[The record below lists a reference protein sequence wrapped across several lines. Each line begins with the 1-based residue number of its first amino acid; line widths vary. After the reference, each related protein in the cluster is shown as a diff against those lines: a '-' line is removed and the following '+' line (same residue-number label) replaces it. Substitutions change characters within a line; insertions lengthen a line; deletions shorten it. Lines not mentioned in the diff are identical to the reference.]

1 MTPLGTRANPRR
13 GRARAGCACREAPG
27 TCPALGNFPRY
38 LKEVAGSLQRSLLG
52 GEHEAPPGALF
63 FPVSETSLTTERGH
77 PQGDSGAP
85 AQPRAGVWR
94 GHSAPSPV
102 EARVLN
108 GTRRRGAS
116 GAARCGER
124 LGEETSS

>member
-63 FPVSETSLTTERGH
+63 FPVYETSLTTERGH

-94 GHSAPSPV
+94 GHSAPSP
-102 EARVLN
+102 A
-108 GTRRRGAS
+108 RRG
-116 GAARCGER
+116 C
-124 LGEETSS
+124 